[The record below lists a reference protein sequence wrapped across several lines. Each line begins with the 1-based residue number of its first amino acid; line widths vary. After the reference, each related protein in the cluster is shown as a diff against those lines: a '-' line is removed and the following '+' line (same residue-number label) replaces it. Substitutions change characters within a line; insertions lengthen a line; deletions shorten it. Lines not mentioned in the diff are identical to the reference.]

1 MVWASKKSKPP
12 ELESDARICASC
24 SQPSLFR

>member
-1 MVWASKKSKPP
+1 MVRTSKKLKPP
-12 ELESDARICASC
+12 ELESDGWTWASC